1 MYVCAFRPVGEAPRA
16 AEVFGRTLQ
25 LRRQGEAEPA
35 MLSAGPFV
43 AVAAESR
50 SLRPLLARF
59 GDLTAVGNVR
69 LDNRTE
75 LVSLCRHNVPGTTS
89 DLELVLR
96 VLDAYGEQTIAR
108 LLGDF
113 AIVAWDARAQRLIAA
128 RDAFG
133 VKPLF
138 YRYSNGT
145 MLFASRMDLIATS
158 GEYDLDHI
166 ADALAGLSAPED
178 RTIWAGVRPIPAGGC
193 LLQRGTVAEGRR
205 FWSADDFTPD
215 ADADV
220 HERVEQFR
228 DLFRDSVRA
237 RLGAPMTT
245 WAQLSGGVDSSSI
258 VAMAQNVYG
267 GDHLAG
273 TVTAVDSLGGG
284 DERRYSDA
292 VVRRFDLRNEQ
303 VHDYWA
309 WQDDGHAPPATDGP
323 RPLFPFFA
331 RDRRMYNVVR
341 KAGGRV
347 VLSGLGS
354 DHYLM
359 GSMSYMAD
367 MAARGRP
374 AAALREV
381 ARWSIETRVS
391 FWTLLRKEVIRPLLP
406 AQWRGHDAETALP
419 PWLNGNFAR
428 MTGMTSRI
436 ADGQTRCGRAGEL
449 FARSVARGVGSLG
462 AWIDRW
468 PYDDGIEVRY
478 PFLYRP
484 LVEAGLRLPPSMRI
498 RPDGQKWVLREAMRG
513 MLPEE
518 VRTRTGKG
526 TIDARIM
533 WSLTRER
540 RRIDELLRDPILA
553 QLGCIDAHKLRTAV
567 ESARHGVVDNLVF
580 LMSALSLET
589 WLSVRSGKWTAP
601 AAAATAA

>member
-1 MYVCAFRPVGEAPRA
+1 MYVCALRPLGEPLRGAD
-16 AEVFGRTLQ
+16 VFGPLAE
-25 LRRQGEAEPA
+25 LRRRGESEPVTV
-35 MLSAGPFV
+35 LAGPFA

-50 SLRPLLARF
+50 ALRPLLARF
-59 GDLTAVGNVR
+59 GDLTAAGDVR
-69 LDNRTE
+69 LDNRSE
-75 LVSLCRHNVPGTTS
+75 LVSMCRHAVPGSIS

-96 VLDAYGEQTIAR
+96 VIDAYGEQAIGR

-113 AIVAWDARAQRLIAA
+113 AFVAWDARAQRLMAA
-128 RDAFG
+128 RDALG
-133 VKPLF
+133 VKPLY
-138 YRYSNGT
+138 YRSLHGT
-145 MLFASRMDLIATS
+145 LLFAARMDLIATS

-166 ADALAGLSAPED
+166 ADTLAGLASPED

-205 FWSADDFTPD
+205 FWTSDAFTPD
-215 ADADV
+215 TDADPR
-220 HERVEQFR
+220 ERVEEFR
-228 DLFRDSVRA
+228 TLFRDAVQA

-258 VAMAQNVYG
+258 VAMAQDLYG
-267 GDHLAG
+267 GDRLAG

-292 VVRRFDLRNEQ
+292 IVRRYDLRNEQ

-309 WQDDGHAPPATDGP
+309 WQEDGEAPPATDGP

-331 RDRRMYNVVR
+331 RDRRMFDVVR

-347 VLSGLGS
+347 VLSGMGS

-359 GSMSYMAD
+359 GRMSYLAD
-367 MAARGRP
+367 MVANRRP

-381 ARWSIETRVS
+381 ARWSIATRLS

-406 AQWRGHDAETALP
+406 ATWRTQDSDEATPAWIQP
-419 PWLNGNFAR
+419 AFAR
-428 MTGMTSRI
+428 TTGLDARI
-436 ADGQTRCGRAGEL
+436 AGVQARGDRPGEL
-449 FARSVARGVGSLG
+449 FSRCISRSVRSVASWV
-462 AWIDRW
+462 DRW
-468 PYDDGIEVRY
+468 PYDEGVEIRY

-484 LVEAGLRLPPSMRI
+484 LVEAGMRLPVSMRI
-498 RPDGQKWVLREAMRG
+498 RPETQKWVLREAMRG
-513 MLPEE
+513 LLPEE
-518 VRTRTGKG
+518 VRTRNGKG
-526 TIDARIM
+526 TIDARIL

-540 RRIDELLRDPILA
+540 GRIDAMLRDPILA
-553 QLGCIDAHKLRTAV
+553 QLGCVDAQRLRAAV
-567 ESARHGVVDNLVF
+567 ESARHGVVHNLVF

-589 WLSVRSGKWTAP
+589 WLSVRSGTWTAP